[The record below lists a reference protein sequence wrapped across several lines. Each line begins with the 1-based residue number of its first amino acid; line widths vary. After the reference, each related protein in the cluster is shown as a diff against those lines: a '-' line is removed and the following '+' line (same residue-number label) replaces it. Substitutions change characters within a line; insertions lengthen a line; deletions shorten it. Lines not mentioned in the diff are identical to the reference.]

1 MEGNRTRKGPEKRQ
15 KEKEREGREEE
26 IAERVD
32 AGDVEKEW
40 HRILERYFPV
50 HSLSHC
56 VSEKTRKF

>member
-40 HRILERYFPV
+40 HR
-50 HSLSHC
+50 
-56 VSEKTRKF
+56 T